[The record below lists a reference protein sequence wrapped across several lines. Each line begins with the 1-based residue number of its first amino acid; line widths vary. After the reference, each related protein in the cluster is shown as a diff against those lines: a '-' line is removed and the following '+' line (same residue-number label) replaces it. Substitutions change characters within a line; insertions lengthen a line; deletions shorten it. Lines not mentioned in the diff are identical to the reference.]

1 MKKLEEVRRRRSSSC
16 KKFFISSNCRR
27 LIIARIVGRK
37 YWWFISILRQFFSL
51 PYLFANSGVD
61 DRTFGR
67 PNLQTEDCNRIF
79 VLCENSVTESNFSR
93 GKKG

>member
-1 MKKLEEVRRRRSSSC
+1 MKKLEVRRSISC

-37 YWWFISILRQFFSL
+37 YWWFISILRQFSL